1 MSRLIRSLGE
11 ILAEVLSGMPGE
23 GREATK
29 EDDVPRTGRENPKED
44 WRMPAMPAPDRDN
57 IRVPE
62 ARSLPN
68 FPLPAVVGCPLLP
81 PP

>member
-29 EDDVPRTGRENPKED
+29 EDDVP
-44 WRMPAMPAPDRDN
+44 PDREN